1 MDPRNALRQL
11 KSYHLIHGFATTQLT
26 QAGRGASLTRALFR
40 VTNDGRVANNMRG
53 EHQRSSRGASLVASV
68 VNKARSSKSFVDNRC
83 DDRRAVAE
91 FSLSQEFGTKFQR
104 EVC

>member
-40 VTNDGRVANNMRG
+40 VTIDGRVANNMRG
-53 EHQRSSRGASLVASV
+53 EQRSSRGASLVASV

-83 DDRRAVAE
+83 DDRRAAAE